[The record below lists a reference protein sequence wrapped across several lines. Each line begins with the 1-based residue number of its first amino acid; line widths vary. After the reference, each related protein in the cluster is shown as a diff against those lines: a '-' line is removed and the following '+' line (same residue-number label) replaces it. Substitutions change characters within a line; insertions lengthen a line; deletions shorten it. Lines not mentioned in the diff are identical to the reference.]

1 MKGYYRDPETTASR
15 MSRHGFHTGDYAY
28 TDAQGFLYYQGRRD
42 NMFKSAGKKVSA
54 REIEDVVL
62 AHDSV
67 AEAAVIAMPDPVLGT
82 VPVVYVVRRTG
93 TSCTDRELQTFCAPP
108 TFRGTRFRAPCISS
122 TSCTRRRA
130 VKFRSTTQGA
140 ADMTIAPLSL
150 VGKTVAVP
158 WGCWDPD
165 TTLELSFPQR
175 FTMQVNEM
183 RDGRQLSAPA
193 LANAVR
199 QPLDSPATS

>member
-15 MSRHGFHTGDYAY
+15 MSRHGFHTGDYAHA
-28 TDAQGFLYYQGRRD
+28 DAQGFLYYQGRRD
-42 NMFKSAGKKVSA
+42 DIFKSAGEKVSA

-93 TSCTDRELQTFCAPP
+93 TSCTDRELQTFCARHL
-108 TFRGTRFRAPCISS
+108 RGTRFRAPCSSS

-130 VKFRSTTQGA
+130 VKFGGPTSEQRTCRSRRC
-140 ADMTIAPLSL
+140 LS
-150 VGKTVAVP
+150 
-158 WGCWDPD
+158 
-165 TTLELSFPQR
+165 
-175 FTMQVNEM
+175 
-183 RDGRQLSAPA
+183 SA
-193 LANAVR
+193 R
-199 QPLDSPATS
+199 R